1 MARESM
7 RGLGI
12 LPDEDDDDQYETEE
26 ESTEPGFVKKPVRAE
41 DRKDKKQRRKEKR
54 VLAAQRA

>member
-1 MARESM
+1 MAVESM

-12 LPDEDDDDQYETEE
+12 LPEEDDDDQYETEDE
-26 ESTEPGFVKKPVRAE
+26 AGEPGFVKKPVRAE

-54 VLAAQRA
+54 VLNAQRA

>member
-1 MARESM
+1 MAIESM

-12 LPDEDDDDQYETEE
+12 LPEEEDDDQYETEDE
-26 ESTEPGFVKKPVRAE
+26 TGEPGFVKKTIRAE

-54 VLAAQRA
+54 VLNAQRA

>member
-1 MARESM
+1 M